1 MTIRTDLRDR
11 RSDARQVRFYETLTV
26 PKKTVQDAIEYL
38 ASTGFSISGLTSE
51 TPVMADSIPFSDAS
65 DSNTNKKA
73 TFTAVQQL
81 FDDQNW
87 SWTGTH
93 AFGAGVTFAA
103 TVTPATNDAAALGTG
118 ALSFSDL
125 FLASGAVVNWNN
137 GDVLLTHS
145 ANALAF
151 TGATTYLFDGLIH
164 STRAGAP
171 AQLTNTNLNSPSGI
185 IEGDYASP
193 AANDFA
199 YVMLRLSDS
208 AGNQDEFARITWTAT
223 DVASSSEDG
232 RLSFGVV
239 AGGTLTNYV
248 ALEPNVFRP
257 NVNDGTA
264 LGSGSLAWSDA
275 FFASGATL
283 NFNNGDVV
291 ITHSANL
298 LTLTGGAFRASAA
311 DDTDGISVAGGT
323 NALRF
328 RPAATQM
335 RIDGVLASDF
345 TSYGPLLIG
354 GSSLRFHINNTGELD
369 LTAAALLPVTNDG
382 LALGSGSLMWAD
394 LFLASGGTINF
405 NNGDVTLTHSANLL
419 TLAGG
424 DLSIGT
430 GGVFTAGTIEL
441 GAASDTTLSRAS
453 AGIAA
458 VEGIQLLKANGGQ
471 TITGGFT
478 ETSYNIGSV
487 TGSNQTITPNPS
499 NGGLQY
505 ATLNGS
511 SLTGTLTF
519 AAPSAGDVSMVV
531 QVINGG
537 SGSVGATLSTSGY
550 TKVTGD
556 AYATTNG
563 NKYNFYITRL
573 NSTYHLHIQALQ

>member
-1 MTIRTDLRDR
+1 MTVRTDLRDR
-11 RSDARQVRFYETLTV
+11 RADARQVRFYETLTV

-51 TPVMADSIPFSDAS
+51 TPVMADSIPFSDVS

-73 TFTAVQQL
+73 SFTQVQQL

-87 SWTGTH
+87 AWTGTH
-93 AFGAGVTFAA
+93 DFGAGVTFAA
-103 TVTPATNDAAALGTG
+103 TPTPLANDGAALGTG

-125 FLASGAVVNWNN
+125 FLAAGGVINWANGGITITEATDVLSFAGATAYRFSAVVTPTTNDAAALGTGALAFSDLFLASGGVLNFNN

-151 TGATTYLFDGLIH
+151 SGASSGYNFDAAVL
-164 STRAGAP
+164 
-171 AQLTNTNLNSPSGI
+171 PS
-185 IEGDYASP
+185 
-193 AANDFA
+193 ANDA
-199 YVMLRLSDS
+199 
-208 AGNQDEFARITWTAT
+208 A
-223 DVASSSEDG
+223 
-232 RLSFGVV
+232 
-239 AGGTLTNYV
+239 
-248 ALEPNVFRP
+248 
-257 NVNDGTA
+257 A
-264 LGSGSLAWSDA
+264 LGS
-275 FFASGATL
+275 AT
-283 NFNNGDVV
+283 V
-291 ITHSANL
+291 S
-298 LTLTGGAFRASAA
+298 
-311 DDTDGISVAGGT
+311 
-323 NALRF
+323 
-328 RPAATQM
+328 
-335 RIDGVLASDF
+335 
-345 TSYGPLLIG
+345 
-354 GSSLRFHINNTGELD
+354 
-369 LTAAALLPVTNDG
+369 
-382 LALGSGSLMWAD
+382 WAD
-394 LFLASGGTINF
+394 LFLASGGVVNFANGNLTMTHASGQMTVTGNWRYSGNAAPSANDGAALGSTTLMWSDLFLATGGVVNWNNGNVTITHAAAALAFAGASSGYTFSHIISPAANDGAPLGSTTLMWSDLFLASGGVINF
-405 NNGDVTLTHSANLL
+405 NNGDVTLTHSADLL

-424 DLSIGT
+424 NLSIGT
-430 GGVFTAGTIEL
+430 SGVFTAGTIEL

-537 SGSVGATLSTSGY
+537 SGAVGATLSTSGY